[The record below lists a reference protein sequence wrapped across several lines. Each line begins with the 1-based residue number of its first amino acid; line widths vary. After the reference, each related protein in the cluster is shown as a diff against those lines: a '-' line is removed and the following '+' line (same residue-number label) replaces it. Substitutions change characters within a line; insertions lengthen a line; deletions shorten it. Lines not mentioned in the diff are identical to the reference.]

1 MNNVQGIL
9 FLTAAMLLFAIED
22 TLIKL
27 LTGTF
32 AQWQIIAMLGIGGA
46 AVFGVFANVKGRLQ
60 TSELLSSPVLMAR
73 SLAEAAAAGAYV
85 ISLSK
90 VDLSVTAAVFQ
101 ATPLAITFGAAVFL
115 KESVG
120 WRRWSAII
128 IGFAG
133 VLIIIRPGFDG
144 FQPAA
149 LWSLVA
155 VAAVAARDLLTRFIP
170 ASTQSTAVAFYAFLT
185 LAIIGIPLT
194 LLTSEFR
201 PLTGNSIYLVPLAVL
216 FGTAGYY
223 AIVNAMRAGDVSAI
237 MPFRY
242 TRLIFSIIL
251 GMIVFSESLDVFTI
265 VGASIIIATGLFTF
279 WRENRLRR

>member
-60 TSELLSSPVLMAR
+60 ISELLSSPVLMAR

>member
-60 TSELLSSPVLMAR
+60 ISELLSSPVLMAR

-201 PLTGNSIYLVPLAVL
+201 PLTGNSIYLVPFAVL